1 MGQVF
6 FLALDGAR
14 FFFFFF
20 FLIKFVFNTHFQ
32 MKLIDK
38 QNITCIYIKYVVV
51 CVYCEQFVLFLS
63 KYCYQYSFN
72 LLEERTSCFTK

>member
-6 FLALDGAR
+6 FS
-14 FFFFFF
+14 F
-20 FLIKFVFNTHFQ
+20 FLIKFVFNTHS
-32 MKLIDK
+32 KWNSDK

-72 LLEERTSCFTK
+72 LFEERT

>member
-6 FLALDGAR
+6 FFFFLAVDGAS
-14 FFFFFF
+14 FF
-20 FLIKFVFNTHFQ
+20 FLINFFLT
-32 MKLIDK
+32 LISKWNLDK

-51 CVYCEQFVLFLS
+51 CVYCQQFVLFSS

-72 LLEERTSCFTK
+72 LFEERTSCFTK

>member
-6 FLALDGAR
+6 FFLVLDGAI
-14 FFFFFF
+14 FFFKASL
-20 FLIKFVFNTHFQ
+20 FLTLVSKWN
-32 MKLIDK
+32 LDK

-72 LLEERTSCFTK
+72 LFEERTSCFTK

>member
-6 FLALDGAR
+6 F
-14 FFFFFF
+14 FFFSCRWGKFFF

-32 MKLIDK
+32 MKLDK

-72 LLEERTSCFTK
+72 LFEERTSCFTK